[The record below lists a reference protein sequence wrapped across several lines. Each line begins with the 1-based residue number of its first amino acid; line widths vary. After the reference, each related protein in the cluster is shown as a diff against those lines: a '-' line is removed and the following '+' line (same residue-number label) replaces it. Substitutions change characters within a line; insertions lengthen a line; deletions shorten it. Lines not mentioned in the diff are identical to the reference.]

1 MRTYH
6 SHGGGVLEVPC
17 GAGSW
22 DWVPAAF
29 WVAEGRGVF
38 PDIFSKT
45 GGYKLMLKKNQDGR
59 MRLKR

>member
-1 MRTYH
+1 M
-6 SHGGGVLEVPC
+6 EVPC

-22 DWVPAAF
+22 DWVPAAS

-45 GGYKLMLKKNQDGR
+45 GGYNLMLKKNQDGR
-59 MRLKR
+59 MRVKR